1 MAGDEKTRDGWD
13 KLQVLASLLVPIS
26 VAVVGGAG
34 TWYLNKQRADD
45 ELQRESQQE
54 SETRDRLYVELQ
66 TSRERADSELRKSM
80 FDSVIRTF
88 LRPESRDPAELVL
101 ALELLAYNF
110 HEVID
115 LGPLFKHVEG
125 IVRQAKSPKDR
136 EEYVKRLERAAAEV
150 TEKQL
155 AALKDASVIVSDD
168 VSFSEVEG
176 RPEGVRLFRNA
187 AESKGYEGAV
197 RLEDSDRGVTRARVD
212 VIRVDRGLKQLRV
225 KLYVYRLPPTDALAS
240 GAKLAE
246 EPEVDIPFDVSHFDF
261 PMIDNTRLTNGR
273 RIAIVVQKWEQDY
286 AKVALA
292 YFPGSRASLKEKP
305 YYEELMQQLRTE
317 QERQADRSKAA
328 AGRPAE

>member
-1 MAGDEKTRDGWD
+1 MSGDEKTRDRWD
-13 KLQVLASLLVPIS
+13 KLQVLASLLVPVS
-26 VAVVGGAG
+26 VAIVGGAG

-176 RPEGVRLFRNA
+176 KPEGVRLFRAA
-187 AESKGYEGAV
+187 AESKGYDGAV
-197 RLEDSDRGVTRARVD
+197 RLEESDRGVTRARVD
-212 VIRVDRGLKQLRV
+212 VIRVDRELKQLRV
-225 KLYVYRLPPTDALAS
+225 KLYVYRLPPTAALAS

-246 EPEVDIPFDVSHFDF
+246 ESEVDIPFDVSHFDF
-261 PMIDNTRLTNGR
+261 PMIDNTRLTSGR